1 MSQTLMLK
9 DFFMQFSIKQGFSTV
24 LIALLSF
31 FLYDPLAANAEELV
45 VYSAR
50 KENLIEPLFDAYTRE
65 TGVKITFITAPGK
78 LLLNRLEKEG
88 EKTPADLLIM
98 VDAGSLWRASRR
110 GMLQPLDSAVLK
122 SNIPEHLRDPGN
134 QWYGLSLR
142 ARIIVYSNERVT
154 PEELSTYEALGNP
167 VWKGRLLL
175 RTSKSVYSQ
184 SLVAMLHGTHGR
196 EETEAIVRSWVTN
209 LGREP
214 FETDSEVMEAIIA
227 GQGDVGIVNSYYF
240 GRLLKENPDI
250 KLSLFWPNQDTTG
263 VFVDVAGAGITRHT
277 KNPQTAQKFL
287 EWLSS
292 KRAQYLFAN
301 ANMEYPVN
309 KAANPHPYLLSWGD
323 FKVSNQNLA
332 ITGQLQESTLSL
344 IEKANYR

>member
-1 MSQTLMLK
+1 MKLCL
-9 DFFMQFSIKQGFSTV
+9 KQGFCI
-24 LIALLSF
+24 LIITLLSILLF
-31 FLYDPLAANAEELV
+31 DPLAVSAEELV

-50 KENLIEPLFDAYTRE
+50 KENLIKPLFDAYTRE
-65 TGVKITFITAPGK
+65 TGVKITSVTAPGK

-88 EKTPADLLIM
+88 EKTRADLLIM
-98 VDAGSLWRASRR
+98 VDAGSLWHASRK
-110 GMLQPLDSAVLK
+110 GLLQPLDSALLK

-142 ARIIVYSNERVT
+142 ARIIVYSKERVT
-154 PEELSTYEALGNP
+154 PEELSTYEALGSSA
-167 VWKGRLLL
+167 WKGRLLL

-196 EETEAIVRSWVTN
+196 VKTEAIVRSWVTN

-214 FETDSEVMEAIIA
+214 FATDREVMEAIIA

-240 GRLLKENPDI
+240 GRLLKENPEI
-250 KLSLFWPNQDTTG
+250 RLSLFWPNQDTTG

-277 KNPQTAQKFL
+277 KNQQTALKFL

-332 ITGQLQESTLSL
+332 ITGQLQESTQRL
-344 IEKANYR
+344 IEKANYH